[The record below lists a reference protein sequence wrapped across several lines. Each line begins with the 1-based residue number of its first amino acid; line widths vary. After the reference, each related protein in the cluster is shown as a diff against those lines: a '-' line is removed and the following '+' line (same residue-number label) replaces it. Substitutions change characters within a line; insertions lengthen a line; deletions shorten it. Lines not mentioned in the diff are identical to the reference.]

1 MTNTS
6 STTPEE
12 FDLDEYLGDVQ
23 PPAVS
28 VDVATR
34 LDLHGKLQRL
44 KRRYEAELRATRE
57 EESLGGGET
66 SAIAEEYEAVLKELT
81 DSEVTLYL
89 RALGDQELVEV
100 LAEAKKTLPV
110 FDEKHTTLTVFSKA
124 IIGIEKPGKPY
135 RAVEWPIQT
144 VESLFDR
151 LGEQQVKKII
161 DTYNGAKLALP
172 TVDADFLRKSSG
184 QDDTTA

>member
-6 STTPEE
+6 STPPEE
-12 FDLDEYLGDVQ
+12 FDLDEYLGDVK

-66 SAIAEEYEAVLKELT
+66 SAIAEEYEAVLKEIT

-89 RALGDQELVEV
+89 RALSDQELADALTEDREGK
-100 LAEAKKTLPV
+100 ADFT
-110 FDEKHTTLTVFSKA
+110 EKDATLTVFTRA
-124 IIGIEKPGKPY
+124 IIAVEKPGKPY
-135 RAVEWPIQT
+135 REVRWPAQT
-144 VESLFDR
+144 VESFFER
-151 LGEQQVKKII
+151 IGELQVQKII
-161 DTYNGAKLALP
+161 DTYNGAKKALP